1 MQPAY
6 TQQTHGQYPPTPRQ
20 NSDSGSPSRPR
31 VSDYMTSGFSQRVE
45 SPYDTQSYTTGI
57 YRDQPAV
64 PSGPA
69 YSNGV
74 YVGPGYDFND
84 FNQVM
89 AASWETPASQPL
101 RNNSMPSISH
111 NNLGQGETNYTGYH
125 FGADQVPDPTMNF
138 SPHFPGVNASQ
149 GSFPVWRFHDYWF
162 THVEQD
168 ELHLTVV
175 LKKN

>member
-1 MQPAY
+1 MLIAASLLIS
-6 TQQTHGQYPPTPRQ
+6 PTIWLLALPRGWSHPTIH
-20 NSDSGSPSRPR
+20 NLIL
-31 VSDYMTSGFSQRVE
+31 
-45 SPYDTQSYTTGI
+45 PYDPDDLFRQKAFLTARKHQQGI

-101 RNNSMPSISH
+101 RNNSMVSVFH
-111 NNLGQGETNYTGYH
+111 RTFRDNYSLIL
-125 FGADQVPDPTMNF
+125 P
-138 SPHFPGVNASQ
+138 
-149 GSFPVWRFHDYWF
+149 FHTAKYF
-162 THVEQD
+162 TQ
-168 ELHLTVV
+168 
-175 LKKN
+175 

>member
-1 MQPAY
+1 M
-6 TQQTHGQYPPTPRQ
+6 TSTTSTKSWLRLG
-20 NSDSGSPSRPR
+20 RPR
-31 VSDYMTSGFSQRVE
+31 PLNPCATTTWSVSSTERL
-45 SPYDTQSYTTGI
+45 
-57 YRDQPAV
+57 
-64 PSGPA
+64 
-69 YSNGV
+69 
-74 YVGPGYDFND
+74 
-84 FNQVM
+84 
-89 AASWETPASQPL
+89 ETIIHLFYHFIQ
-101 RNNSMPSISH
+101 PSISH